1 MDLEKVKEDIYL
13 KTEKQA
19 IEYILEESE
28 NLTLEQVTKQLHS
41 TYEERFKEYYNENM
55 EEFYSF
61 KIEVACEYYN
71 FTYFTDYHRYEYN
84 IFLENY
90 LNDPTKNNYYA
101 LRLMESLVYY
111 GGNILVYNNNIIKIF
126 NNICSKN
133 KLYGINTGITISKN
147 PFILSKF

>member
-90 LNDPTKNNYYA
+90 LNDPTK
-101 LRLMESLVYY
+101 
-111 GGNILVYNNNIIKIF
+111 K
-126 NNICSKN
+126 
-133 KLYGINTGITISKN
+133 
-147 PFILSKF
+147 